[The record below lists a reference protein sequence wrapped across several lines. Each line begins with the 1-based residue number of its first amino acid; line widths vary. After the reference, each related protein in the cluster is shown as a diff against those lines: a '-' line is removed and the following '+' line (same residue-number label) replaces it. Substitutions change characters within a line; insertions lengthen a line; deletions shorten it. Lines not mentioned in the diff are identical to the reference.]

1 MTGMQRLNELKDKR
15 RLKHICICFIII
27 YVLGVIISYKYF
39 ATMEDI
45 RNKNIELYEDYSTPN
60 FKTVIEEIFN

>member
-1 MTGMQRLNELKDKR
+1 MTRMERLNELKDKR
-15 RLKHICICFIII
+15 RLKHICIGFIII

-60 FKTVIEEIFN
+60 FKTVIEEIFK